1 MSWTIY
7 NKTGQIAKCKI
18 HQLEYNGEFMGECSV
33 VCTIKSESP
42 IEFAIGDYLIYRGE
56 RFEINYDPTILKK
69 ASKNSTGDA
78 FTYDNVKFNSLS
90 DELARCDFLD
100 YVPNDNNIHFTSL
113 PKFSFF
119 ASSISNLAERIQVN
133 LDRIY
138 TGNKKWTVIVHPEYV
153 NKKNINI
160 SVDTINVWD
169 ALALTNSEFEANFI
183 IRGREITI
191 GTAGIAVDN
200 IFKYGKGKGLYE
212 IERNAEAD
220 QKIVTRLRVYGSTR
234 NMPDRY
240 YNKLSGSSVGNYLPN
255 NMAVDNLMLPGFPE
269 TTLDPYI
276 DSDNIEEL
284 GIREGTIFFD
294 GSQEGLEEIFPSI
307 EGMTAQQLE
316 DAGITVSIDPGDNG
330 NLDEV
335 YSAEQL
341 TDDGQADNKG
351 EIEKG
356 NFTVTLKD
364 IGFDINN
371 YLLGETATLSM
382 KDGMCGGRDFEIT
395 KCEKH
400 GNKYILT
407 CTRVYDDGIKLF
419 FPYKNYNIKSGDK
432 FVLLDISMPDV
443 YIKAHSQRLLSS
455 AKKNG

>member
-220 QKIVTRLRVYGSTR
+220 QKIVTRLRAYGSTR

-443 YIKAHSQRLLSS
+443 YIKAHSQR
-455 AKKNG
+455 